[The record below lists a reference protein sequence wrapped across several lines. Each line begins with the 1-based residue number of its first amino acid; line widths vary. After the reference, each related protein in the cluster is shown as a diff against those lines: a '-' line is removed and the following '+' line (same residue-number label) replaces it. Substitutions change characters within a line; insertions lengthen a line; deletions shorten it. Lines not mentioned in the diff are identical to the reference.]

1 MDRIEPM
8 STKLDRIGPNCPK
21 NTEVDQT
28 GLNRTNMVRMD
39 LIGPKWAEDD
49 RMDKIEILNIYPFHC
64 IFRAHYF

>member
-49 RMDKIEILNIYPFHC
+49 RMDKIVLNIYPFHC